1 MDLQNA
7 SLFLKTSDLPN
18 GTITQY
24 GECDAKNSS
33 FTWYNINLR
42 TLLGDMYNKYDAF
55 NICLNTI
62 SSGNA
67 LYIGTTTDE
76 KNVIIKMSGL
86 PWLNQSYD
94 VKTQNNTPWTVMGTF
109 LFTSGSTATQYYNS
123 NNIATFGKNQEQVNI
138 SIQYSRVVDD
148 KNSIN
153 DGFSGITSFPNTIF
167 VFDIFGI
174 PKESNNLN
182 ASRSD
187 NISRM

>member
-18 GTITQY
+18 GSISQY

-55 NICLNTI
+55 NLCLNTI
-62 SSGNA
+62 SSGLASNLGSQA
-67 LYIGTTTDE
+67 DD
-76 KNVIIKMSGL
+76 KNVIVKISGL

-94 VKTQNNTPWTVMGTF
+94 VKSQNNTPWTVMGTF
-109 LFTSGSTATQYYNS
+109 LFTSTATATQYYYS

-138 SIQYSRVVDD
+138 SIRYTRVVDD
-148 KNSIN
+148 ATS
-153 DGFSGITSFPNTIF
+153 FSGVSSFPNTIF
-167 VFDIFGI
+167 VFDIIGI

-187 NISRM
+187 NISRL